1 MSKVLFE
8 LFWTMHRVIVGW
20 RFSLVVHVTERVG
33 LYQRSY
39 STLGPISAWMGDR
52 LQVGKLSRYVTS
64 HPGQISLA
72 VPLWVGGMTTSLGWK
87 GKHRSVVALAMRHRE

>member
-1 MSKVLFE
+1 
-8 LFWTMHRVIVGW
+8 
-20 RFSLVVHVTERVG
+20 
-33 LYQRSY
+33 
-39 STLGPISAWMGDR
+39 MGDR

-87 GKHRSVVALAMRHRE
+87 GKRRSVVALAMRHRE